1 MCAATVDS
9 TRQSGGSGRQGDWR
23 QRANEVMQVVA
34 ANHGSAEQAEIR
46 TSEKKKALQ
55 ALQAQGCSHGCAEQA
70 AIRASE
76 KIKAA
81 VAKHGS
87 VEQAMNAAMRAL
99 TKHKEA
105 ATTDKESATT
115 DKDKEAATTDKKV
128 AATDKKG
135 EVQSG
140 LKWVQTKEPPLGAV
154 PVCIWE
160 LSSSSSS
167 SGMHPDSLGNSSSS
181 RKTESTLSNSWE
193 VCEEAQKTI
202 DSHNKQFLD
211 QL

>member
-23 QRANEVMQVVA
+23 QRANEVMKAVA
-34 ANHGSAEQAEIR
+34 ANHGCAEQAEIR
-46 TSEKKKALQ
+46 
-55 ALQAQGCSHGCAEQA
+55 
-70 AIRASE
+70 ASE
-76 KIKAA
+76 KMKAA
-81 VAKHGS
+81 VAKYGS
-87 VEQAMNAAMRAL
+87 VEQAENAAMRAL
-99 TKHKEA
+99 T
-105 ATTDKESATT
+105 T
-115 DKDKEAATTDKKV
+115 DKEAATTDKKV

-135 EVQSG
+135 EVQSDP
-140 LKWVQTKEPPLGAV
+140 KWVQTSGAPPPGAV

-160 LSSSSSS
+160 LSSSSSG

-202 DSHNKQFLD
+202 DRHNKQFLD

>member
-1 MCAATVDS
+1 MANT
-9 TRQSGGSGRQGDWR
+9 GGSGGAGRKSGWR
-23 QRANEVMQVVA
+23 EQANEVMKAVA
-34 ANHGSAEQAEIR
+34 ANHGCAEQAEIR
-46 TSEKKKALQ
+46 
-55 ALQAQGCSHGCAEQA
+55 
-70 AIRASE
+70 ASE
-76 KIKAA
+76 KMKAA
-81 VAKHGS
+81 AAKYGS
-87 VEQAMNAAMRAL
+87 VEQAENAAMRAL
-99 TKHKEA
+99 TTDKEA

-135 EVQSG
+135 EVQSDP
-140 LKWVQTKEPPLGAV
+140 KWVQTSGAPPPGAI

-160 LSSSSSS
+160 LSPSSSS

-202 DSHNKQFLD
+202 DRHNKQFLD

>member
-1 MCAATVDS
+1 MSAATVDS

-23 QRANEVMQVVA
+23 QRANEVIKAVA
-34 ANHGSAEQAEIR
+34 AN
-46 TSEKKKALQ
+46 
-55 ALQAQGCSHGCAEQA
+55 HGCAEQA
-70 AIRASE
+70 EIRASE

-99 TKHKEA
+99 SKHKEA

-135 EVQSG
+135 EVQSDP
-140 LKWVQTKEPPLGAV
+140 KWVQTSGAPPPGAV

-202 DSHNKQFLD
+202 DSHNNQFLD

>member
-23 QRANEVMQVVA
+23 QRANEVMKAVA
-34 ANHGSAEQAEIR
+34 ANHGCAEQAEIR
-46 TSEKKKALQ
+46 ASEKMKALQ

-140 LKWVQTKEPPLGAV
+140 LKWVQTKVPPPGAV

-202 DSHNKQFLD
+202 DRHNKQFLD